1 MARNNA
7 AYPFA
12 LYFRQNNQPFDVTGR
27 SLQMSFKNAAG
38 QSAGA
43 TLRTSDGSIA
53 LQNPATWALCIIPY
67 AAMQGMKQGTWFWDL
82 LDVTNA
88 QEPLPFGA
96 GTLPVFQGITNASTP
111 ELPKPTL
118 LLGCTNMDSITV
130 TAPGADAIT
139 IHGAPSGP
147 PGSGASFAPQMEP
160 APPASG
166 FLIFCDSADG
176 QLKVIDSSGNIAR
189 IPLA

>member
-38 QSAGA
+38 QAAGA

-88 QEPLPFGA
+88 QAPLPFGA
-96 GTLPVFQGITNASTP
+96 GT
-111 ELPKPTL
+111 KPTL
-118 LLGCTNMDSITV
+118 LLSCTNMDSITV

-139 IHGAPSGP
+139 IHAAPSGP
-147 PGSGASFAPQMEP
+147 PGSGASFAPQMAP

-166 FLIFCDSADG
+166 FLIFCDTADG

-189 IPLA
+189 IPLT